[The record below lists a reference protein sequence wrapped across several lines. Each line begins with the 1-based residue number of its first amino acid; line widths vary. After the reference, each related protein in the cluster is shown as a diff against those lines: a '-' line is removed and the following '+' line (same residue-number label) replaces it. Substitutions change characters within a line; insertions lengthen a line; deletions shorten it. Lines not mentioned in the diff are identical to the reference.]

1 MFYLGCD
8 QHARQITICL
18 RDEKGDVV
26 LKRQVSTRPAK
37 IGRFLDEVGELTEG
51 DGGYLAMVEV
61 CGFNEWFL
69 DMLHEKGC
77 RERVLI
83 QPQLKSTRKTDR
95 RDAAELS
102 ELLWVNRE
110 RLREGKR
117 VNGLRRVTLPGPED
131 RQLRKLTTRRSKTK
145 RRRGKVVTQIKTVL
159 RNHNLQ
165 HDCPTKKLDTKKGF
179 AWLRELELPAEDR
192 LEVDQLLDEWELLSQ
207 QLEAQDALLEEHGR
221 REEKGVSIL
230 TTIPGCALFSALVL
244 LSRIGELSR
253 FANPRSLANYFG
265 LTPKCNNTGDAKQR
279 LGSISKEGSALV
291 RFVLG
296 LMVTSVIRKDPW
308 MRKFYR
314 RIKVRRGAKIARVA
328 VMRRLCTVIYH
339 MLKHEEPYV
348 VGGPDE
354 VTRQRTLR
362 QCLREEASPR
372 VASFEAS
379 ESSG

>member
-1 MFYLGCD
+1 
-8 QHARQITICL
+8 
-18 RDEKGDVV
+18 
-26 LKRQVSTRPAK
+26 
-37 IGRFLDEVGELTEG
+37 
-51 DGGYLAMVEV
+51 
-61 CGFNEWFL
+61 
-69 DMLHEKGC
+69 
-77 RERVLI
+77 
-83 QPQLKSTRKTDR
+83 
-95 RDAAELS
+95 
-102 ELLWVNRE
+102 
-110 RLREGKR
+110 
-117 VNGLRRVTLPGPED
+117 
-131 RQLRKLTTRRSKTK
+131 
-145 RRRGKVVTQIKTVL
+145 
-159 RNHNLQ
+159 
-165 HDCPTKKLDTKKGF
+165 
-179 AWLRELELPAEDR
+179 
-192 LEVDQLLDEWELLSQ
+192 
-207 QLEAQDALLEEHGR
+207 
-221 REEKGVSIL
+221 
-230 TTIPGCALFSALVL
+230 
-244 LSRIGELSR
+244 
-253 FANPRSLANYFG
+253 LANYFG